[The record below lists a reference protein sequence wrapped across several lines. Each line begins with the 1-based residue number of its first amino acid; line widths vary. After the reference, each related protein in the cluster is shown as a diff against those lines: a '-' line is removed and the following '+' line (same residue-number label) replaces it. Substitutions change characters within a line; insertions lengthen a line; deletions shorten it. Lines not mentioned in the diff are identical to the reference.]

1 MSTAINAI
9 SDDRLTFVPTKAE
22 SRSCVSD
29 IRYKKATEAERVR
42 MDGWDEL
49 FDSISEWK
57 REDGRIDDDGIE
69 WPSAISCERC
79 KSLFIHL
86 EERSPELI
94 GLGRLVPDG
103 DGGIAFEARIQ
114 KQLLRYEISD
124 SGRVSRLFVDH
135 GRVMSH
141 EVLDVV

>member
-22 SRSCVSD
+22 SRSSVSD
-29 IRYKKATEAERVR
+29 VRYKKATEAERVR
-42 MDGWDEL
+42 MDCWDEL

-57 REDGRIDDDGIE
+57 REDGQVDDDGIE
-69 WPSAISCERC
+69 WPTAISCERC
-79 KSLFIHL
+79 QSLFVYL

-114 KQLLRYEISD
+114 KQLLRYEISNA
-124 SGRVSRLFVDH
+124 GRVSQLLVDH
-135 GRVMSH
+135 GRVMFH